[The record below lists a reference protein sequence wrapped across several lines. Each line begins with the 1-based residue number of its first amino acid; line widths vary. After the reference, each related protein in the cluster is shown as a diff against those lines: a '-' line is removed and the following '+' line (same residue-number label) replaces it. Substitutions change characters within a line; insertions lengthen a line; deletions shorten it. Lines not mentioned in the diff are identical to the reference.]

1 MGPTAS
7 RAVRRTL
14 TLVVG
19 KLPRVARLRPRPSF
33 LRLISRIHHLPAA
46 RRSAGHGSVAAGL
59 LVACGVVG
67 LAATP
72 FAHGAGGQAAARSVH
87 PTDPPAARRPLVDF
101 VGAGQTPL
109 ALPPA
114 SEQPAPPPPAVAAAP
129 PLRKHEIFGFAPYW
143 TLNQSPGFDL
153 HDLTTLAYFALGI
166 APDGSVQQSGDGWD
180 GYNSQDL
187 ASLIDRAHAS
197 GSRVVLTVNDFDD
210 AQIHQLLTTPGTADR
225 LAAQLTALI
234 RAKNM
239 DGANLDVEATGG
251 GDRAAFVPF
260 VTQVART
267 LHAANPHWQ
276 VTVDTYAGSAAD
288 PSSFFDVEHLA
299 PAVDALFV
307 MAYDMYGG
315 GAQAQPNAPL
325 QDYQFNDTDAMSE
338 YTAVMPAGK
347 VLLGTPFYGYDW
359 QTTSNQPNA
368 STVGDPQPM
377 TYADI
382 QAAAHPVHWDPR
394 SSTPFT
400 VYQAGDGS
408 WHETYY
414 DNPQSLALKAQ
425 LVNQFHI
432 RGLGVWALGMDGND
446 PAMMAALLGHAAP
459 LKAIIGGGS
468 TPKASSSASHSSS
481 SSSSSSTTSSS
492 TTSSASHSS
501 STSSSSTTSSSSSSS
516 SSSSAAPLPPPP
528 TAPPLPSPSMF

>member
-1 MGPTAS
+1 MS
-7 RAVRRTL
+7 
-14 TLVVG
+14 
-19 KLPRVARLRPRPSF
+19 RLRPRPPFS
-33 LRLISRIHHLPAA
+33 RLISHHLPAA
-46 RRSAGHGSVAAGL
+46 RRSAGHGSVAAGM
-59 LVACGVVG
+59 LVVCGLVV
-67 LAATP
+67 LAAAP
-72 FAHGAGGQAAARSVH
+72 FAHGAGGHAASRVVH
-87 PTDPPAARRPLVDF
+87 PTDPPAGRRPLADF
-101 VGAGQTPL
+101 LGAAQTPL

-114 SEQPAPPPPAVAAAP
+114 SAQPLPPPPAVAAAP

-143 TLNQSPGFDL
+143 TLDQSPGFDL
-153 HDLTTLAYFALGI
+153 HALTTLAYFALGI

-180 GYNSQDL
+180 GYNSQAL

-197 GSRVVLTVNDFDD
+197 GARVVLTVNQFDD

-251 GDRAAFVPF
+251 GDRGAYVPF
-260 VTQVART
+260 VSQVART

-288 PSSFFDVEHLA
+288 TASFFDVQHLA

-325 QDYQFNDTDAMSE
+325 HDYQFNDTDSMTE

-359 QTTSNQPNA
+359 KVTSNQPNA
-368 STVGDPQPM
+368 TTVGDPQPL

-382 QAAAHPVHWDPR
+382 QAAGHPVHWDTR

-459 LKAIIGGGS
+459 LKAIIGP
-468 TPKASSSASHSSS
+468 TPKPSSSASHSASSSSTSSTSSSSTSTGSTTSSHSSSSASS
-481 SSSSSSTTSSS
+481 SSSSSSTSSD
-492 TTSSASHSS
+492 
-501 STSSSSTTSSSSSSS
+501 
-516 SSSSAAPLPPPP
+516 SSSAPALPPPP

>member
-1 MGPTAS
+1 M
-7 RAVRRTL
+7 
-14 TLVVG
+14 G
-19 KLPRVARLRPRPSF
+19 KLPRVARLRPRPPFS
-33 LRLISRIHHLPAA
+33 RLISRIHLPAA

-59 LVACGVVG
+59 LVVCGMVG
-67 LAATP
+67 LAAAP
-72 FAHGAGGQAAARSVH
+72 FAHGAGPAAPRVVH

-101 VGAGQTPL
+101 LGAGQTPL

-114 SEQPAPPPPAVAAAP
+114 SAQPAPPPPALAAAP

-143 TLNQSPGFDL
+143 TLDQSSGFDL
-153 HDLTTLAYFALGI
+153 HSLTTLAYFALGI
-166 APDGSVQQSGDGWD
+166 APDGSVRQSGDGWD

-210 AQIHQLLTTPGTADR
+210 GQIHQLLSTPGTADR
-225 LAAQLTALI
+225 LAAQLEALI

-288 PSSFFDVEHLA
+288 PASFFDVQHLA

-338 YTAVMPAGK
+338 YTAVMSPGK

-359 QTTSNQPNA
+359 QVTSNQPNA
-368 STVGDPQPM
+368 ATVGDPQPL

-382 QAAAHPVHWDPR
+382 RAAAHPVHWDTR

-400 VYQAGDGS
+400 VYQAADRS

-425 LVNQFHI
+425 LVNKFRI

-459 LKAIIGGGS
+459 LKAIIGGGTS
-468 TPKASSSASHSSS
+468 SSSSSSASHS
-481 SSSSSSTTSSS
+481 TSS
-492 TTSSASHSS
+492 
-501 STSSSSTTSSSSSSS
+501 TSSSSSSS
-516 SSSSAAPLPPPP
+516 SSSSAASSSSSSSPSSSASSSSSSSTSSDSSSAAPLPPPP
-528 TAPPLPSPSMF
+528 TVPPFPTPSVM